1 MLTIMNITLRQIQA
15 FKTVAEFGSFTRAAE
30 RLKVAQPALSL
41 SIRELERELNLR
53 LFDRTTRRVELTG
66 AGREFL
72 QSADKLLADLD
83 RAVRNARDLSERKR
97 GRIVVAAP
105 PLLAAMI
112 VPGRD
117 RRIQHDLSRHR
128 CRTGRCAQRPDPR
141 QAARGRSRLRHRH
154 VRRARRRHPPR
165 SAGAGCAGAVLRTR
179 LAARED
185 EAGALARSAR
195 PAADHADPRFLSIRA
210 LTDARSPPAGIDAGK
225 PLYEVS
231 QMTTAIMLV
240 EAGLGVAV
248 LPAYIWSFAR
258 DRDIVSRPLTEPQ
271 VIAQHL
277 PDPAGRPLA
286 LARGRGLCADA
297 CAQQTRAA
305 IATVVT
311 R

>member
-1 MLTIMNITLRQIQA
+1 MNITLRQIQA

-83 RAVRNARDLSERKR
+83 RAIRDARDLSERKR

-112 VPGRD
+112 VPAAIAEYNAAFPGIDVGLIDARND
-117 RRIQHDLSRHR
+117 QILDRLRAGEVDLAIGTFDERADGIRREVLAQDAFSLFCAPSSPLARKRRIRWTDLND
-128 CRTGRCAQRPDPR
+128 QK
-141 QAARGRSRLRHRH
+141 LIM
-154 VRRARRRHPPR
+154 
-165 SAGAGCAGAVLRTR
+165 LTR
-179 LAARED
+179 D
-185 EAGALARSAR
+185 S
-195 PAADHADPRFLSIRA
+195 SIRL
-210 LTDARSPPAGIDAGK
+210 LTERTLAQAGHDAGK

-231 QMTTAIMLV
+231 QMTTAVMLT
-240 EAGLGVAV
+240 EAGIGVTV
-248 LPAYIWSFAR
+248 LPAYAWSFAR
-258 DRDIVSRPLTEPQ
+258 GRDVVSRPMADPVVTRD
-271 VIAQHL
+271 IHL
-277 PDPAGRPLA
+277 IQPEGRSLSPAAEGF
-286 LARGRGLCADA
+286 ARTLRKH
-297 CAQQTRAA
+297 TRAA
-305 IATVVT
+305 VAKIVP